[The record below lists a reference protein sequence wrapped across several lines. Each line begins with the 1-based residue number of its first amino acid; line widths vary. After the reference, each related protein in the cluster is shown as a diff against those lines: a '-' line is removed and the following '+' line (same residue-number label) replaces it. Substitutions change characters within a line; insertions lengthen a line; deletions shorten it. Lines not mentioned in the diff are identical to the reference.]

1 LSWTIQPAE
10 PKLVDRMGTLPAA
23 LDQIA
28 QSFQGLS
35 EVQRRD
41 LLLTYA
47 AEAPRH
53 RPRAEETYV
62 LSDERID
69 PGCIDTVGLYLR
81 RDDEGRLHLRASF
94 GPEVQTLTRALVA
107 ILCRGLEGATV
118 GEAVDLSDEFVPL
131 VAGEQLLRQRGRSV
145 YHVTRRLREAAMRIL
160 QPETPALPCPT
171 T

>member
-1 LSWTIQPAE
+1 
-10 PKLVDRMGTLPAA
+10 M
-23 LDQIA
+23 

-53 RPRAEETYV
+53 RPRAEESYLV
-62 LSDERID
+62 SDERID

-81 RDDEGRLHLRASF
+81 RDEDGRIHLRASL

-118 GEAVDLSDEFVPL
+118 GDAASLTDGFVPL
-131 VAGEQLLRQRGRSV
+131 VTGEELLRQRGRSV
-145 YHVTRRLREAAMRIL
+145 YHVTQRLREAAMRIL
-160 QPETPALPCPT
+160 QPETPVPPCPT